1 MPGQVWASPTV
12 AQMARLGQDPSQ
24 FSALVRF
31 TAPFDSSG
39 HPAITMP
46 SGFTAAGLPVSIQLA
61 AGHFREDLLVRAG
74 RAFQRETDW
83 HRRHP
88 RL

>member
-1 MPGQVWASPTV
+1 
-12 AQMARLGQDPSQ
+12 
-24 FSALVRF
+24 
-31 TAPFDSSG
+31 
-39 HPAITMP
+39 MP

>member
-1 MPGQVWASPTV
+1 MTERPT
-12 AQMARLGQDPSQ
+12 LGIGLMSGTSLDGMDA
-24 FSALVRF
+24 ALVRF

-46 SGFTAAGLPVSIQLA
+46 SGFTTAGLPVSIQLA
-61 AGHFREDLLVRAG
+61 TAYFREDLLVRAG

-88 RL
+88 RT